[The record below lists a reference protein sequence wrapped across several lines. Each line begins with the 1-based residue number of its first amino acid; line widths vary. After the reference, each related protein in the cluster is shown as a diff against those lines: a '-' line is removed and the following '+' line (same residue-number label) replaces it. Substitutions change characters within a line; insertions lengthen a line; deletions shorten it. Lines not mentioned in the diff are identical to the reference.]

1 MSTGDNTDGNGIA
14 LDQYSHNDINLCSD
28 GYPNCPYNG
37 ATLVMGNLT
46 YFNGGAGILAGTT
59 GNTSVFAIVNNT
71 MYDNYW
77 NVGNYIHP
85 VSGNFSWF
93 RAQRGLVYNN
103 IMQSAPLTNTC
114 YEGTGGGSGLGTPTG
129 TLACSLYVYG
139 GDTNVFQTNAAYF
152 GPVSFDPAGTD
163 TFPTTGTNHNLNG
176 SDPLLTSVTPSSQ
189 ANNFALQGGSPAIG
203 FGQAF
208 DLWQQ
213 SGTVDAGACPFSS
226 PGPVVHCP

>member
-1 MSTGDNTDGNGIA
+1 
-14 LDQYSHNDINLCSD
+14 
-28 GYPNCPYNG
+28 
-37 ATLVMGNLT
+37 MGNVV
-46 YFNGGAGILAGTT
+46 YFNGGAGIVAFQTAPT
-59 GNTSVFAIVNNT
+59 PSSIAIVNNT

-85 VSGNFSWF
+85 ASGNLSWF
-93 RAQRGLVYNN
+93 RASNGFIFNN
-103 IMQSAPLTNTC
+103 IMQAAPLTNTC
-114 YEGTGGGSGLGTPTG
+114 YEGSGGGGLGTPSG
-129 TLACSLYVYG
+129 TIACSIYNYG
-139 GDTNVFQTNAAYF
+139 GSPNTFRTNVAFA
-152 GPVSFDPAGTD
+152 GPVSFDPGGSD
-163 TFPTTGTNHNLNG
+163 TFPTVGTNHNLNG

-213 SGTVDAGACPFSS
+213 HGTVDAGACAFST